1 MKDDPRPAI
10 DVDAIRADAEAMLSA
25 SGDPGRES
33 DPETDGFEIGYTFG
47 ELQRL
52 ELPKRDEMIRGLARQ
67 ETGLLN
73 AVTNI
78 GKTTLIRNLALCLI
92 TGRVFPP
99 LTVTNHKRR
108 VAIIDSEDTLTFL
121 RSDLNRML
129 DGFSDVEKNLVS
141 ERLLLICDVS
151 IQDEEL
157 RINKAEHFK
166 SLVQGLSTFNPDIV
180 FIDTISKCFVIHNEN
195 DNSEVKERVMRPL
208 KRLAK
213 ETNAAVLS
221 AHHIGKA
228 KLEEGSTREGSHRGR
243 GASSFGDQ
251 SRVILNLERD
261 LATDSV
267 ILSCPK
273 LKGDSFADQILKLN
287 PETRWFERIGENR
300 IQTNYE
306 LVIEMFSDGNI
317 YKTADAVNEFEA
329 VIAARTVKRM
339 LAEGVS
345 HGDLQKVRQGHY
357 QKFGSSLIDKSESD
371 IVPTV

>member
-1 MKDDPRPAI
+1 MLDAI
-10 DVDAIRADAEAMLSA
+10 TIDAAAIRADAEAMLSA
-25 SGDPGRES
+25 SDDPGYQETES
-33 DPETDGFEIGYTFG
+33 IEIGYTFG

-52 ELPKRDEMIRGLARQ
+52 DLPKRDEVIRGLARQ

-92 TGRVFPP
+92 TGRLFPP

-121 RSDLNRML
+121 RSDLSKML
-129 DGFSDVEKNLVS
+129 EGFSDVEKNLVRD
-141 ERLLLICDVS
+141 RLLLICDVT

-157 RINKAEHFK
+157 RINKEDHF
-166 SLVQGLSTFNPDIV
+166 SILAARFAAFRPDIV

-195 DNSEVKERVMRPL
+195 DNSEVKERVMKPL

-213 ETNAAVLS
+213 VTDSAVLS

-228 KLEEGSTREGSHRGR
+228 KLEEGSTQEGSHRGR

-251 SRVILNLERD
+251 SRVILNLDRD
-261 LATDSV
+261 LANESV

-273 LKGDSFADQILKLN
+273 LKGDNFPDQILKLN

-306 LVIEMFSDGNI
+306 LVIEMFADGHI
-317 YKTADAVNEFEA
+317 YKTADAVGEFDG

-339 LAEGVS
+339 LAEGVN

-357 QKFGSSLIDKSESD
+357 QKYGSSLIDKSESD
-371 IVPTV
+371 IVPSV